1 MDAHTIYVKFHNNP
15 IWIPGLSEIKNAID
29 SQDVHLLEL
38 ITLMMAERE
47 RPLTLDNIGLDDTTK
62 NILINMIS
70 QSSILYE
77 SVASHRGGES
87 KGGDTPLTNSR
98 TEPVD
103 SHRGGESKGGAETPL
118 TNSTTEA
125 VEPHRG
131 GESKRSVLK
140 AKMSF
145 VADPSIINECST
157 LFLDKSK
164 SKIRK
169 IAELFKLYEPMLWTK
184 RSASRIEAGK
194 AKYEKEDF
202 ILLDETDRFVHVSSF
217 SVFDFVSA
225 LKRKEVKTFSWSMKS
240 EDVINLVALRQR
252 LKSRLFVS
260 ATNDDVTVFV
270 IILCS
275 IGLPIFNLISEE
287 NFLNHWY
294 SGRFKKLTSE
304 NIIRT
309 LCKDMFPPEKFA
321 DKLMTPETEARL
333 FLDAYDKSKFSLF
346 GTESLNVRPDTYM
359 FRRWYWYP
367 NKDELSTIVE
377 RAKSIF
383 DAV

>member
-1 MDAHTIYVKFHNNP
+1 MDAHTIYVTFHK
-15 IWIPGLSEIKNAID
+15 GLHIDWHSEIKNAID

-38 ITLMMAERE
+38 IALMMAERKQ
-47 RPLTLDNIGLDDTTK
+47 PLTSDNIGLDDTTK
-62 NILINMIS
+62 NTFINMIS

-77 SVASHRGGES
+77 SVDSHRGGES
-87 KGGDTPLTNSR
+87 KGGDTPLTNST
-98 TEPVD
+98 TEPVEPH
-103 SHRGGESKGGAETPL
+103 SGGESKSSA
-118 TNSTTEA
+118 
-125 VEPHRG
+125 
-131 GESKRSVLK
+131 LK

-169 IAELFKLYEPMLWTK
+169 IAELFKLEEPMLWVK
-184 RSASRIEAGK
+184 RSASKIEAGE
-194 AKYEKEDF
+194 AKYEEDDF

-225 LKRKEVKTFSWSMKS
+225 LKRKEVKTFSWSMTS
-240 EDVINLVALRQR
+240 EHVINLVALRQK

-287 NFLNHWY
+287 NFLQHWY

-346 GTESLNVRPDTYM
+346 GTESLNVRSDTYM

-367 NKDELSTIVE
+367 SKDELSTIVE
-377 RAKSIF
+377 RAKNIF